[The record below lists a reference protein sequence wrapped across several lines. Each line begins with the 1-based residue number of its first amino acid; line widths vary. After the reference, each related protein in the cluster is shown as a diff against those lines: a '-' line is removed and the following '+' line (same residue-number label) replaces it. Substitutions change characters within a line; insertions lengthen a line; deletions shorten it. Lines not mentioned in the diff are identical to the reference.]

1 VAWQASVVAIVGVV
15 VGDPLGIL
23 LGKWLW
29 DLFAHSIYAVPDATV
44 PLIPV
49 IVVAIVALLLANI
62 VAALPGRSAS
72 RTTMAQVLR
81 DE

>member
-1 VAWQASVVAIVGVV
+1 
-15 VGDPLGIL
+15 
-23 LGKWLW
+23 
-29 DLFAHSIYAVPDATV
+29 
-44 PLIPV
+44 V